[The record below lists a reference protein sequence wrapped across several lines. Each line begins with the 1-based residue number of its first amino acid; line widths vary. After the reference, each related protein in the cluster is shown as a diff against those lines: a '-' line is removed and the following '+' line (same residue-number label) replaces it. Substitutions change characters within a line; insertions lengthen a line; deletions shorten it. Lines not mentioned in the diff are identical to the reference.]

1 MTITLENLEDFKK
14 LYDEAIKSDSKYFE
28 YGGQLVLTHYAKY
41 VIEYL
46 TNEKNK
52 KWQSTK

>member
-28 YGGQLVLTHYAKY
+28 YEGQLVLTHYAKY

-46 TNEKNK
+46 TNQK
-52 KWQSTK
+52 K